1 VKPSGSQNR
10 LEARNQ
16 ETAMER
22 EYLLQ
27 VENLS
32 VHYATRAGDVSAVDD
47 LSFALARGEVLG
59 IAGESGC
66 GKTTLALSLLRLL
79 PENGR
84 VLRGRV
90 ILGGTDLLPLSAAAL
105 QPFRWRRM
113 AIVFQNAMNSLHPVY
128 RVGDQV
134 CEVLREREAGLSRR
148 EASRRAAELFAAAG
162 MERAMLDGYPHESSG
177 GMRQRAA
184 IAMALAGN
192 PELLIADEP
201 TTGLDVIVQAAI
213 LREIRVLQES
223 RGMSMICISHD
234 LAMLA
239 ESCGRMAV
247 MYAGRL
253 AELGTS
259 AELFDRSLHPYTRA
273 LQASFPSLRGPLR
286 RLSPLPLEPPSLL
299 RPPSGCRFHPR
310 CPRAREIC
318 PITAPEWKDY
328 GGGHCAACWNPV
340 EDA

>member
-1 VKPSGSQNR
+1 
-10 LEARNQ
+10 
-16 ETAMER
+16 MEK
-22 EYLLQ
+22 EILLQ

-32 VHYATRAGDVSAVDD
+32 VHYATRAGGVSAVDD
-47 LSFALARGEVLG
+47 VSFDLARGEVLG

-90 ILGGTDLLPLSAAAL
+90 ILAGTDLLPLSEAAL
-105 QPFRWRRM
+105 RPFRWRRM

-134 CEVLREREAGLSRR
+134 GEVLREREPGLSRR
-148 EASRRAAELFAAAG
+148 EARLRAAEVFAAVG
-162 MERAMLDGYPHESSG
+162 VERAMLDGYPHEFSG

-184 IAMALAGN
+184 IAVALAGN
-192 PELLIADEP
+192 PELLVADEP

-213 LREIRVLQES
+213 LREIRALQE
-223 RGMSMICISHD
+223 RLGMGMICISHD

-239 ESCGRMAV
+239 GVSRRIAV

-286 RLSPLPLEPPSLL
+286 RLAPLPLEPPALL

-318 PITAPEWKDY
+318 TISAPEWKNY
-328 GGGHCAACWNPV
+328 GGGHFAACWNPV
-340 EDA
+340 EER